1 MLKSKKTNIM
11 RNLKKSVISTAL
23 LLFIGFSLSAQN
35 KSSFGFK
42 GGLNYG
48 ANGDYFDSVNLNSS
62 NPDQNIGYHV
72 GIFGKIGNKI
82 YLRPEIVY
90 TVTKSDYNNN
100 DFNIKK
106 IDVPVLVGIKVL
118 GPLSVFAGP
127 SAQYILDTDFHG
139 IDIDNVQEDFT
150 VGLNFGIGL
159 NFNKIGIDLRYERG
173 FGENEA
179 SFIENNITTINSRI
193 DTRPEQLIL
202 SLSIGL

>member
-1 MLKSKKTNIM
+1 M

-23 LLFIGFSLSAQN
+23 LLFIGLSLSAQN

-48 ANGDYFDSVNLNSS
+48 ANGDYFDSVNLNYN
-62 NPDQNIGYHV
+62 NPDENIGYHI

-90 TVTKSDYNNN
+90 TVTKSDYDNN
-100 DFNIKK
+100 DLSIKK
-106 IDVPVLVGIKVL
+106 IDVPILVGIKVL

-173 FGENEA
+173 FGENEGR
-179 SFIENNITTINSRI
+179 FIEDNITSINSRI

>member
-1 MLKSKKTNIM
+1 M

-23 LLFIGFSLSAQN
+23 LVFIGFSLSAQN

-48 ANGDYFDSVNLNSS
+48 ANGDYFDSVNLNYS
-62 NPDQNIGYHV
+62 NPDQNIGYHI

-90 TVTKSDYNNN
+90 TVTKSDYDNN
-100 DFNIKK
+100 DFNVKK
-106 IDVPVLVGIKVL
+106 IDVPVLVGVKVL

-127 SAQYILDTDFHG
+127 SAQYILDTDYHG
-139 IDIDNVQEDFT
+139 IDIDNVQDDFT

>member
-1 MLKSKKTNIM
+1 M

-23 LLFIGFSLSAQN
+23 LLFIGLNLSAQN

-48 ANGDYFDSVNLNSS
+48 ANGDYFDSVSLNSS
-62 NPDQNIGYHV
+62 NPDQNIGYHL

-82 YLRPEIVY
+82 YLRPEVVY

-106 IDVPVLVGIKVL
+106 IDVPVLVGLKVL

-127 SAQYILDTDFHG
+127 SAQYILETDFHG
-139 IDIDNVQEDFT
+139 LEIDDVQEDFT
-150 VGLNFGIGL
+150 VGLNFGIGI

-179 SFIENNITTINSRI
+179 RFIEDNITRNSRI

>member
-1 MLKSKKTNIM
+1 M

-62 NPDQNIGYHV
+62 NPDQNIGYHI

-90 TVTKSDYNNN
+90 TVTKSDYDNN
-100 DFNIKK
+100 DFNVKK
-106 IDVPVLVGIKVL
+106 IDVPILVGVKVL

-179 SFIENNITTINSRI
+179 SFIENNITTNSRI

>member
-1 MLKSKKTNIM
+1 M
-11 RNLKKSVISTAL
+11 RNLKKSVITTAL
-23 LLFIGFSLSAQN
+23 LLFIGFSLTAQN
-35 KSSFGFK
+35 NSAFGFK

-48 ANGDYFDSVNLNSS
+48 GNGDYFDSVSLNSS

-90 TVTKSDYNNN
+90 TVTKSDYDNN
-100 DFNIKK
+100 DFNVKK
-106 IDVPVLVGIKVL
+106 IDVPVLVGLKVL
-118 GPLSVFAGP
+118 GPISVFAGP
-127 SAQYILDTDFHG
+127 SAQYILETDFHG
-139 IDIDNVQEDFT
+139 VEIDDLQEDFT

-179 SFIENNITTINSRI
+179 RFIEDNITRNSRI